1 MLGEVF
7 RMAFKTVDTENI
19 TPEMVTAFFDYRGLD
34 RFPVGLLK
42 RVLEVAPEVEV
53 PIADAET
60 RSTILAICRYI
71 INTAPDYAQ
80 VYEHAK
86 QLRNKLGGA

>member
-1 MLGEVF
+1 MTTKVIN
-7 RMAFKTVDTENI
+7 TENI
-19 TPEMVTAFFDYRGLD
+19 TPEMITAFFEYRGVGD
-34 RFPVGLLK
+34 FPVGLLK

-71 INTAPDYAQ
+71 INTAPDYTQ